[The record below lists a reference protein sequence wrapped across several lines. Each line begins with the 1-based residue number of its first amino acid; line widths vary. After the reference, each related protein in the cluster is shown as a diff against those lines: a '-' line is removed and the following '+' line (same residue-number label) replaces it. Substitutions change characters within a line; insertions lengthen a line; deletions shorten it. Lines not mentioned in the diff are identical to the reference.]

1 MIEGAFYLQVR
12 RFLVY
17 SLNLI
22 WFFTLLLSFM
32 TLIIC
37 FSGFILLCL
46 LIPNFT
52 KADACKASQKD
63 EDLTT
68 RVVRKLKDRVDVKTL
83 GNLKVE
89 EKVYKYGL
97 RMENFRG
104 DCETKSVREA
114 PI

>member
-1 MIEGAFYLQVR
+1 MIGGAFYLQVR

-17 SLNLI
+17 PLNLV
-22 WFFTLLLSFM
+22 WFFTFLLSFM
-32 TLIIC
+32 TLIVC
-37 FSGFILLCL
+37 FSGFIFLCL

-52 KADACKASQKD
+52 KVDTCKASKKD
-63 EDLTT
+63 KDLTS
-68 RVVRKLKDRVDVKTL
+68 RVVRKLKDRVYLKIL

-89 EKVYKYGL
+89 EKVYKNGL
-97 RMENFRG
+97 WMANFRS